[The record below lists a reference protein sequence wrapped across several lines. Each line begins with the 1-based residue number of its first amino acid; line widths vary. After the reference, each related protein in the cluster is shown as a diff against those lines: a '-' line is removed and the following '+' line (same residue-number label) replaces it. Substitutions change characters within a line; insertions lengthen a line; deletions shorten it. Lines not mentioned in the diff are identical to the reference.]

1 MAAGGEAARV
11 VETVDDLLQPRFR
24 HRVFGILGDLSEDVA
39 SQFGEILGQLAP
51 LLLGEVVGKGETA
64 LDCLPFVVPGVRST
78 IYWQSA

>member
-1 MAAGGEAARV
+1 MIFSSRV
-11 VETVDDLLQPRFR
+11 FR

-64 LDCLPFVVPGVRST
+64 LDCLPFVVPASVST
-78 IYWQSA
+78 IYCSRRRTGYHGQL